1 VELEK
6 VDSPL
11 ESRCE
16 LNREKL
22 GMPETR
28 IASIYKAFI
37 LVKCLVEG
45 KHLYYTGGSRADSRF
60 ANPQAFGVKP
70 ALGFR

>member
-1 VELEK
+1 MKALYMLAILVSGIPSFSGWVELEK

-28 IASIYKAFI
+28 IASIYKT
-37 LVKCLVEG
+37 LL
-45 KHLYYTGGSRADSRF
+45 T
-60 ANPQAFGVKP
+60 
-70 ALGFR
+70 